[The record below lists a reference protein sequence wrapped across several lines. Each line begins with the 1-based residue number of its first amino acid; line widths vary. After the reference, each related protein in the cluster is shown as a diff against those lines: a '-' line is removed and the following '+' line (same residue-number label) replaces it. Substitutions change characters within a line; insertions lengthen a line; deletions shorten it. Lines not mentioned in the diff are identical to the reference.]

1 MNSFLTKKKT
11 KETYWQKISTEP
23 KGTQRNKKYAVDNFL
38 WFVKGVYDKKSVGVV
53 IEELQV
59 LKKAQENF
67 EETLYGVLQEWI
79 NWNEKRGV
87 GNYTIRVTFSN
98 LRKFLFHFGI
108 KTDEQDIKEYLRFGK
123 IPKEERHPLSQDEY
137 RAIIDAFAKSPFEQA
152 LFLMLGSS
160 GMRIGEA
167 LSLRK
172 KDLDSSGKQI
182 KVHIPA
188 NTKTRQA
195 RTTYISKEAEQK
207 LQPIITKKEKSDFV
221 FGKLDTKPFVS
232 NYRRALDRIIKRI
245 GFDEKYDTNGVHK
258 ITSHSFRAYF
268 FTKAA
273 RKHGEN
279 YAHRMIG
286 HGGYLMQYDRM
297 TEDEKLQM
305 YLELEPE
312 LVIYDQTKNEL
323 EIERLKKEKETIE
336 DLRKEVKKLRQYQV
350 KQDKLII
357 ENLRKQDILPPIKNV
372 NL

>member
-1 MNSFLTKKKT
+1 MSSFLTKKKT
-11 KETYWQKISTEP
+11 KESYWDKIATEP
-23 KGTQRNKKYAVDNFL
+23 KGTQRNKQYAVDNFS
-38 WFVKGVYDKKSVGVV
+38 WFVKEVYDEKSIEDV
-53 IEELQV
+53 IEELQI
-59 LKKAQENF
+59 LKKTQKNF
-67 EETLYGVLQEWI
+67 EETVYDVLQEWI

-108 KTDEQDIKEYLRFGK
+108 KTSEQDIKEYLRFGK
-123 IPKEERHPLSQDEY
+123 IPKEERHPLSQEEY
-137 RAIIDAFAKSPFEQA
+137 RTIIDAFAKNPYEQT
-152 LFLMLGSS
+152 LFLTLGSS

-172 KDLDSSGKQI
+172 KDLDLSGKRI

-207 LQPIITKKEKSDFV
+207 LRQIIAKKEQDDYV
-221 FGKLDTKPFVS
+221 FGKTNTKPFVS
-232 NYRRALDRIIKRI
+232 NYRRALDRIIKRV
-245 GFDEKYDTNGVHK
+245 GFDAKYDTNGIHK

-297 TEDEKLQM
+297 TEDEKLKM
-305 YLELEPE
+305 YLELEPKL
-312 LVIYDQTKNEL
+312 LVYDQTKNEV
-323 EIERLKKEKETIE
+323 EIERLKRENETIE
-336 DLRKEVKKLRQYQV
+336 DLRIEVRKLKEQQAASDKKIIEKLRN
-350 KQDKLII
+350 
-357 ENLRKQDILPPIKNV
+357 EGILKV
-372 NL
+372 